1 MKGLLIEVLI
11 SIAVVFTIILVVAAI
26 PTPEKSPNITSA
38 EKLCRD
44 NLKLDVK
51 NVSVFKNRIIIICED
66 EKNE

>member
-1 MKGLLIEVLI
+1 MKDYALQVIMVL
-11 SIAVVFTIILVVAAI
+11 AVLVFVLAYLPGAS
-26 PTPEKSPNITSA
+26 KSPNITNA

-66 EKNE
+66 GKK

>member
-1 MKGLLIEVLI
+1 MKGLLVEVLI

-26 PTPEKSPNITSA
+26 PTPEKSPNITNA

-51 NVSVFKNRIIIICED
+51 SVSVFKNRIIIICED
-66 EKNE
+66 GENE